1 MASTRPGSRGF
12 TLIELLVVIAVT
24 TVLFTLLLPA
34 VKNVRDAAA
43 AQAALELRTKSYV
56 AAALCTPPFCNSL
69 DGNHRDVSLQY
80 PPIPVELQPA
90 TVLASGLRVAYDG
103 TYLDAQP
110 FGVEPWDANNV
121 HDPGIV
127 ALDIEVHALIE
138 ADYAI
143 AAVAWL
149 DGEVDFLVRQPEGGQ
164 AWKLRA
170 LVAPD
175 NLVAVRVVDEAVAI
189 PEPSSLLLV
198 AAAALALAL
207 AHRRKP
213 SALPFGALQWTAA
226 EKLPQKDQRPRH
238 CCLGR

>member
-1 MASTRPGSRGF
+1 M
-12 TLIELLVVIAVT
+12 
-24 TVLFTLLLPA
+24 LFTLLLPA
-34 VKNVRDAAA
+34 VRNVRDAAA

-69 DGNHRDVSLQY
+69 DGNHRDVSLKY

-149 DGEVDFLVRQPEGGQ
+149 DGEVDCLVRQPEGGQ
-164 AWKLRA
+164 ARKLRA
-170 LVAPD
+170 LIAPER
-175 NLVAVRVVDEAVAI
+175 LAVRIVEDAAAI

-198 AAAALALAL
+198 AAATLGLAL

-213 SALPFGALQWTAA
+213 SALPFGALQWAAA
-226 EKLPQKDQRPRH
+226 ENLRRKEQRLR
-238 CCLGR
+238 RIA